1 VISGPIR
8 NIFVINY
15 NGVNEMK
22 IKLALSALFL
32 AVLAGCGEEQQ
43 PAQPETEKTNTAS
56 ETASETAEPES
67 YPQLSEEV
75 AEEEALVSMETSM
88 GSIKIKLFP
97 KQAPKAVEN
106 FLTHAENGYYDG
118 LNFHR
123 VIEGF
128 MLQGG
133 DPTGT
138 GGGGESI
145 YGKPFEDEF
154 SEQLFNFRGAL
165 SMANAGPGTNGS
177 QFFIVQAKSAPAD
190 SIPADH
196 PEKVKEAYLE
206 KGGTPWLDGAHTVFG
221 QVIGGMDVVD
231 AITAVKTEA
240 GDKPAEAV
248 VIESIQ
254 ILEQ

>member
-1 VISGPIR
+1 
-8 NIFVINY
+8 
-15 NGVNEMK
+15 MK
-22 IKLALSALFL
+22 IKLSLAALLLAALAACSA
-32 AVLAGCGEEQQ
+32 EEQ
-43 PAQPETEKTNTAS
+43 P
-56 ETASETAEPES
+56 AEPELEEKEQS
-67 YPQLSEEV
+67 SESAAETVEPGTFPQLTDEV

-88 GSIKIKLFP
+88 GTIQIKLFSAI
-97 KQAPKAVEN
+97 APKAVEN
-106 FLTHAENGYYDG
+106 FMTHAEDGYYDG

-145 YGKPFEDEF
+145 YGEPFEDEF
-154 SEQLFNFRGAL
+154 SDQLFNFRGAL

-177 QFFIVQAKSAPAD
+177 QFFIVQAQSASAEQ
-190 SIPADH
+190 IPADY

-221 QVIGGMDVVD
+221 QVIEGMDVVD
-231 AITAVKTEA
+231 AIAAVETGE
-240 GDKPAEAV
+240 GDKPVEAV
-248 VIESIQ
+248 TIESIE

>member
-1 VISGPIR
+1 M
-8 NIFVINY
+8 INY

-22 IKLALSALFL
+22 IKMILTALLL
-32 AVLAGCGEEQQ
+32 AVLAGCGTDEQ
-43 PAQPETEKTNTAS
+43 PAQTETEKTGTTS

-67 YPQLSEEV
+67 FPQLSEEV
-75 AEEEALVSMETSM
+75 AEEEALVAMETSM
-88 GSIKIKLFP
+88 GQIKIKLFP
-97 KQAPKAVEN
+97 EQAPKAVEN

-145 YGKPFEDEF
+145 YGEPFEDEF
-154 SEQLFNFRGAL
+154 SNQLYNFRGAL

-177 QFFIVQAKSAPAD
+177 QFFVVQADSAPAD
-190 SIPADH
+190 SIPADY
-196 PEKVKEAYLE
+196 PEQVKEAYAE

-221 QVIGGMDVVD
+221 QVIEGMDVVD
-231 AITAVKTEA
+231 AIAAVETGP
-240 GDKPAEAV
+240 GDKPVEAV
-248 VIESIQ
+248 VINSIEV
-254 ILEQ
+254 LEQ

>member
-1 VISGPIR
+1 
-8 NIFVINY
+8 
-15 NGVNEMK
+15 MK
-22 IKLALSALFL
+22 IRLTLATLLLAALSA
-32 AVLAGCGEEQQ
+32 CGAEEQ
-43 PAQPETEKTNTAS
+43 PAQPEPEEKEAS
-56 ETASETAEPES
+56 SEITSES
-67 YPQLSEEV
+67 VDPGTYPQLSEEV
-75 AEEEALVSMETSM
+75 AEEEALAAMETSM
-88 GSIKIKLFP
+88 GTIKIKLFP
-97 KQAPKAVEN
+97 ELAPKAVEN
-106 FLTHAENGYYDG
+106 FMTHAENGYYDG

-145 YGKPFEDEF
+145 YGGPFEDEF
-154 SEQLFNFRGAL
+154 SDQLFNFRGAL

-177 QFFIVQAKSAPAD
+177 QFFIVQAKSVPAD
-190 SIPADH
+190 GIPADY

-221 QVIGGMDVVD
+221 QVIEGMDVVD
-231 AITAVKTEA
+231 AIAAVETGE
-240 GDKPAEAV
+240 GNKPVEAV
-248 VIESIQ
+248 VIKSIE